1 MTDEQSEILKFVG
14 NNVRIARKKSGISQE
29 DLANRT
35 SLHRT
40 FVSSV
45 ERGEKNISILNL
57 YKIAEELKVDVCSLL
72 ALNHGGEK

>member
-14 NNVRIARKKSGISQE
+14 NNVRLARKKSGISQE
-29 DLANRT
+29 DLASRT

-72 ALNHGGEK
+72 ALNHGGDR

>member
-1 MTDEQSEILKFVG
+1 MSYGQAEILKSVG
-14 NNVRIARKKSGISQE
+14 ENIKVARKKNGISQE
-29 DLANRT
+29 ELANRT

-57 YKIAEELKVDVCSLL
+57 YKIAEELKVDVCFLL
-72 ALNHGGEK
+72 IFNHEITQ